1 MLRGCGM
8 GITKSTQGLGKDSEG
23 GGVVYKV
30 SLPGTKGEMAL
41 EVDGMPC
48 AKAQVWKSRAF
59 QKEEDIYYYCSTGAW
74 QECEEMRLGGRSE
87 SPGDWSPFIIQR
99 KLHCRPRDG
108 KYWGFPHPPPP
119 KLQGEIYWELFSHQ
133 RRKPASA

>member
-1 MLRGCGM
+1 MYMLWDGDNP
-8 GITKSTQGLGKDSEG
+8 TQGLGKDSDG

-30 SLPGTKGEMAL
+30 SFPGREGETAL
-41 EVDGMPC
+41 EVDGTPC

-74 QECEEMRLGGRSE
+74 QKCEEMRLGERSE
-87 SPGDWSPFIIQR
+87 SGDWPPLSYKGGCTVDKGVESI
-99 KLHCRPRDG
+99 G
-108 KYWGFPHPPPP
+108 ASPHPPPS

-133 RRKPASA
+133 RKKPASA